1 VGPTWAASAPAHV
14 EGTVASLICPGEDHL
29 GHTLAE
35 TRPVTMN
42 PSCQH
47 VPARRRLRGIALRG
61 SVRDA
66 FERVVPEGW
75 ALDDAKPIVGSHW
88 QVELVEMRDD
98 RDIRLSVCDVILGCP

>member
-1 VGPTWAASAPAHV
+1 
-14 EGTVASLICPGEDHL
+14 
-29 GHTLAE
+29 
-35 TRPVTMN
+35 
-42 PSCQH
+42 
-47 VPARRRLRGIALRG
+47 
-61 SVRDA
+61 VRDA